1 MKVSVSILKSNRS
14 NEETLKKINLTNAD
28 YIHLDVMDNTFVDNA
43 SLTNEEIIKLFKD
56 TIQPMDIHLMVN
68 HPKSYVD
75 ALKNLN
81 VNDFIFPVEILGDKK
96 ELINYIHELGFKV
109 GLSINPDT
117 KVSIIR
123 PYLEY
128 VDIVLIMGVNPG
140 FGGQPL
146 IPSTTMKIHELNYLR
161 SINDYN
167 YIMSFDGGVNSST
180 INLLKGLDMVVS
192 GSYVC
197 LGEDY
202 QENINK
208 LR

>member
-1 MKVSVSILKSNRS
+1 
-14 NEETLKKINLTNAD
+14 
-28 YIHLDVMDNTFVDNA
+28 
-43 SLTNEEIIKLFKD
+43 
-56 TIQPMDIHLMVN
+56 
-68 HPKSYVD
+68 
-75 ALKNLN
+75 
-81 VNDFIFPVEILGDKK
+81 
-96 ELINYIHELGFKV
+96 
-109 GLSINPDT
+109 
-117 KVSIIR
+117 
-123 PYLEY
+123 
-128 VDIVLIMGVNPG
+128 
-140 FGGQPL
+140 
-146 IPSTTMKIHELNYLR
+146 MKIHELNYLR